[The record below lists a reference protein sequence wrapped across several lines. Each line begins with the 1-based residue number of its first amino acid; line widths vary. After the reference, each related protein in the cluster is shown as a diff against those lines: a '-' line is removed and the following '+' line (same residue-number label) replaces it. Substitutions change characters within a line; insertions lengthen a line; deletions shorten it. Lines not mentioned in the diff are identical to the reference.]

1 MLYCKQFAHSMDGR
15 HGDGSWM
22 LEEGIVGVPVWI
34 VRGLCVYARVTL
46 HSLFRR
52 KNSTAAIDVSLKAN
66 LFISDVQSP
75 RHVYMSR
82 GELTSC

>member
-1 MLYCKQFAHSMDGR
+1 MD
-15 HGDGSWM
+15 
-22 LEEGIVGVPVWI
+22 VGGGNRRCSCWI

-75 RHVYMSR
+75 RHV
-82 GELTSC
+82 T